1 MCFFMIRSW
10 HTICALEA
18 GGQTCALPICYC
30 RFRESDNRSRTGKQ
44 LCHRDDS
51 PDMIGSTPTREANP
65 GVIYAN
71 YQGVRAAMF
80 STGCKAGSLYDDAA
94 FGTPNGLALNYVNG
108 FVFADFTFGGRYFP
122 HAGRPSV
129 ADKASIIEPK
139 AVPYGGLMQSSDL
152 REIATVRDPT

>member
-108 FVFADFTFGGRYFP
+108 FAFADFTFGGRRSEEHTSELQSLMRISY
-122 HAGRPSV
+122 
-129 ADKASIIEPK
+129 
-139 AVPYGGLMQSSDL
+139 AVFCLKKKNQHLS
-152 REIATVRDPT
+152 R